1 MNRFNSIL
9 LAGVLF
15 CGCAHLN
22 KTPSADNPVPSGK
35 LAVRNNAASLLY
47 NLLGD
52 EKNVG
57 KILIIKHNSEELG
70 RLIKAISEAAA
81 ADEKQM
87 EQLATN
93 DPSLDLHAIELPPGE
108 KAARDA
114 VARTKEHELLFS
126 SGQKFEFNLLLT
138 QAEALS
144 YGWHLANVTAE
155 NCPAPA
161 EVQKFTTMG
170 QVMEDLYDQ
179 VIARLRQDK

>member
-1 MNRFNSIL
+1 MNRFNSTL

-15 CGCAHLN
+15 CGCAHLK
-22 KTPSADNPVPSGK
+22 KTQSADNPVPSEK
-35 LAVRNNAASLLY
+35 LEVRNNAASLLY

-52 EKNVG
+52 EKNVN

-70 RLIKAISEAAA
+70 QLIKAISEAAA

-93 DPSLDLHAIELPPGE
+93 DPSLDLYAIELPPGE

-138 QAEALS
+138 QAEALG
-144 YGWHLANVTAE
+144 YGYHLAKITAQ
-155 NCPAPA
+155 NSSSAA
-161 EVQKFTTMG
+161 EVQKFTTISEA
-170 QVMEDLYDQ
+170 MENLYDQ
-179 VIARLRQDK
+179 VITLMRKDK